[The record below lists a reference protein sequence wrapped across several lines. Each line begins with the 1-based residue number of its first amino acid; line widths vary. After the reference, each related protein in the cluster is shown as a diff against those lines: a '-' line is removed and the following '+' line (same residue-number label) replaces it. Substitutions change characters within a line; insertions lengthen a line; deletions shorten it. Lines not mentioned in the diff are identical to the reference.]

1 MTRGEG
7 LYVLRRWRLVILAG
21 VLIGV
26 VVGWFSAPGTATGR
40 ATFEAVHSLIVDPQ
54 ARRTSLVDQAAARV
68 RLGAVPDRVATRLGL
83 DRQLVRSMVSAKTP
97 SNRGVVL
104 IIGRSKDPA
113 QAETVANVTAEEL
126 LVEFGGSSAPL
137 RTLEL
142 AVAAPVNSD
151 DVKGPRSAPGR
162 ALLLG
167 AFGLFLGVGAAFGV
181 ERFDKRIRSKAA
193 AEKALGVAVMAEV
206 PRMSRWRRGRML
218 LEAQP
223 SSFIEAYRGL
233 RTNIDWWTSRGGN
246 GDGHRVIVVTSAT
259 GGEGATTT
267 VAHLAAAFG
276 EIGRSVVVISA
287 NLHHPRLHLYFN
299 RALEPGLTDVLR
311 GAPDARRLAD
321 LNLATT
327 TRGVRFVSSGA
338 PVRNA
343 APLLDRIGD
352 HLRDALSLG
361 DIVLVDAPPLLTT
374 SDGADVARHADAVL
388 FVVQSGR
395 TSVSAAARSVEL
407 LERLGIPVLG
417 AVLVGSDGSSSEPK
431 GSKRSGADA

>member
-7 LYVLRRWRLVILAG
+7 LYVLRRWRLVILVG

-54 ARRTSLVDQAAARV
+54 ARRTSLVDQVAARV

-104 IIGRSKDPA
+104 VIGRSKDPA

-142 AVAAPVNSD
+142 AVAAPVHSD
-151 DVKGPRSAPGR
+151 DVKARSAPGR

-206 PRMSRWRRGRML
+206 PRMSRSGRGRML
-218 LEAQP
+218 TGAQP

-233 RTNIDWWTSRGGN
+233 RTNIDWWTSRVGN

-287 NLHHPRLHLYFN
+287 NLHHPRLHLYFD

-311 GAPDARRLAD
+311 GAPDARRLTD

-407 LERLGIPVLG
+407 LERLGVPVLG
-417 AVLVGSDGSSSEPK
+417 AVLVGSNGSSSEPK
-431 GSKRSGADA
+431 GSKRSGDDA